1 MCTKLNLNMIIR
13 FSQILILINFIVVL
27 LQLYNLL
34 PGLHSY
40 GYFYDT
46 STRPSG
52 LSGGAWELPMVIA
65 PFALLLIF
73 LEKKVFNNFILYNFI
88 SFYNYD
94 YWNKNRNNCFFI
106 WYFINLDQKKRFFLK
121 FFPFFYNFFIY
132 NFFSIKNGNL

>member
-46 STRPSG
+46 SET
-52 LSGGAWELPMVIA
+52 
-65 PFALLLIF
+65 
-73 LEKKVFNNFILYNFI
+73 
-88 SFYNYD
+88 
-94 YWNKNRNNCFFI
+94 
-106 WYFINLDQKKRFFLK
+106 
-121 FFPFFYNFFIY
+121 
-132 NFFSIKNGNL
+132 